1 MQLKPYN
8 PTEKSSSYSTSLV
21 DRSVNTFSISPW
33 ILVLIIAGS
42 ISAGIVVHFFFGKA
56 QAANSKRNVPFF
68 NHEPEPWLWV
78 FGCIPIKRYHR
89 KHDEKNTFLYDGRNS
104 TYLTSLW
111 RFDSKLLWNYTKKS
125 MRNASICKTKNLL
138 KRF

>member
-68 NHEPEPWLWV
+68 NHEPEPWL
-78 FGCIPIKRYHR
+78 
-89 KHDEKNTFLYDGRNS
+89 
-104 TYLTSLW
+104 
-111 RFDSKLLWNYTKKS
+111 
-125 MRNASICKTKNLL
+125 
-138 KRF
+138 